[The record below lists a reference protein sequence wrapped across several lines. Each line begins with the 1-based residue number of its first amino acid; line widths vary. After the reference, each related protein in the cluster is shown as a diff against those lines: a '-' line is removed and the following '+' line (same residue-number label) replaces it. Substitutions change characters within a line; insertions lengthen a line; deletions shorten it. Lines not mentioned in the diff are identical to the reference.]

1 MIRPPAVPQPL
12 LVAQWTTRSKP
23 EEKPPVRV
31 QLLYFDGCP
40 HWTVAEERLA
50 QALRTLG
57 RDDTAV
63 EHLRVETPEQAEELK
78 FLGSPTIR
86 IDGTDP
92 FATGRAPVGL
102 ACRVYTTPDGLSGS
116 PTTEQLLEVLS

>member
-1 MIRPPAVPQPL
+1 
-12 LVAQWTTRSKP
+12 
-23 EEKPPVRV
+23 VRV

-40 HWTVAEERLA
+40 NWSVAEERLA

-57 RDDTAV
+57 RDDAAV
-63 EHLRVETPEQAEELK
+63 EHLRVETAEQAEGLK

-92 FATGRAPVGL
+92 FATGSEPVGL
-102 ACRVYTTPDGLSGS
+102 ACRVYATPDGLSGS
-116 PTTEQLLEVLS
+116 PTSDQLLEVLS